1 MQNRDIKTLLH
12 DLEEQDAIRL
22 AEEFPPLTDAEKDR
36 MFSKLT
42 ERMAD
47 STDPVGEKM
56 PVFTVKSS
64 PWKRHLAAAACL
76 LLLCGT
82 TMGIAMIGRPV
93 AAPPE
98 EHQQSTEADAI
109 PQESARGYAVGE
121 RYTAGN
127 FTSEGKLWLT
137 VEKCGIIQ
145 AESVEEY
152 YYFVSLTLESEH
164 AVSLSP
170 SQPDV
175 FLADNFLL
183 SCRYSDGEWQTIQP
197 TTIAVNN
204 PPEGYPNAVI
214 LQSGETGW
222 VELVYPIDRIPEEC
236 RLVMGYSG
244 DNNYTVLETEN
255 IHYQPENEYDN
266 DPAEQEE

>member
-12 DLEEQDAIRL
+12 DLEEEDAIRL
-22 AEEFPPLTDAEKDR
+22 AEDFPPLTDAEKDR

-42 ERMAD
+42 ERMAER
-47 STDPVGEKM
+47 SDPVGERM

-82 TMGIAMIGRPV
+82 TMGIAMLGRPA

-121 RYTAGN
+121 RYNAGN
-127 FTSEGKLWLT
+127 FTSEGKLWII
-137 VEKCGIIQ
+137 VEKCGFIKVES
-145 AESVEEY
+145 AESVCY
-152 YYFVSLTLESEH
+152 YVHLTLESEH
-164 AVSLSP
+164 AVSHVP
-170 SQPDV
+170 DQPDV

-183 SCRYSDGEWQTIQP
+183 SCRYPDGEWQTIQP
-197 TTIAVNN
+197 STIAVND
-204 PPEGYPNAVI
+204 PAEGYPNAI
-214 LQSGETGW
+214 RLQSGETGW
-222 VELVYPIDRIPEEC
+222 VELVYPIERIPEEC

-244 DNNYTVLETEN
+244 ENNYTVLETEM
-255 IHYQPENEYDN
+255 QQNEYDAGGQA
-266 DPAEQEE
+266 PAEEE